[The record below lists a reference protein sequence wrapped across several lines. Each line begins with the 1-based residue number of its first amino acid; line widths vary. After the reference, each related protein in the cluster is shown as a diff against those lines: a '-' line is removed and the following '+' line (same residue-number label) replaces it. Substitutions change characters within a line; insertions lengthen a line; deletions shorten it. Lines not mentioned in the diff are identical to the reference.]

1 MWTCIFFIL
10 RKIFLCL
17 FMIRC
22 LPGNIMG
29 FFHGIVPSVL
39 FKHPWYLTMLL
50 FLFLLQTQKFYINF
64 DRSKGKGE
72 KAPNQSNPKNNS
84 QIPKHTDQAIY
95 QKPKILLFCGTIFF
109 TDVYGVTTK
118 HKHIPCQSKWHHKSS
133 VQRQWKAV
141 IFARMVLSPLWDLLP
156 SYITLAFIM
165 FCADQKALG
174 NPFIFS
180 PQVPS

>member
-1 MWTCIFFIL
+1 MHLFYFKKDFSLPFYDQVSLREHYGFLPWNSTICIIQTPLVFDNVAFS
-10 RKIFLCL
+10 F
-17 FMIRC
+17 
-22 LPGNIMG
+22 
-29 FFHGIVPSVL
+29 
-39 FKHPWYLTMLL
+39 
-50 FLFLLQTQKFYINF
+50 FLLQTQKFYINF

-133 VQRQWKAV
+133 VQRQ
-141 IFARMVLSPLWDLLP
+141 
-156 SYITLAFIM
+156 
-165 FCADQKALG
+165 
-174 NPFIFS
+174 
-180 PQVPS
+180 